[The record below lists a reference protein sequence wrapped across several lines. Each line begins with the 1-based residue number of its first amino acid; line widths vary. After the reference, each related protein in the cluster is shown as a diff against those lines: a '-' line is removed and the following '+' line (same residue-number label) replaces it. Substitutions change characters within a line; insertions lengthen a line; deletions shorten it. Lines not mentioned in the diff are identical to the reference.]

1 MSNLIITPQ
10 TIRTPNGSTDKY
22 LNLNDTL
29 KIHNS
34 AITTTTSSG
43 NQDAKIWLKDINST
57 GSGTFYPIHVDSLE
71 YSGTP
76 YLYFNGNVII
86 DAHNLLSELETI
98 LAVETLD
105 LSNLMVTGGYINFS
119 NGGNSNVGPD
129 GVGLRYSANSN
140 TVQFRSELGA
150 WTDLSNIG
158 GVNQF
163 RDLLDVDVTSNPLLN
178 NQYITYNAGSNL
190 FVNSNLAIINDPSP
204 TVSNDLNMANNNIV
218 FSASNL
224 DIIFSNGSI
233 ANPVVSLV
241 NNTTSN
247 GIGNYLEI
255 ENADT
260 GLDPS
265 ITCIGIDTN
274 IGVDITVKGTG
285 DIRLNASTGNIYTN
299 SDSIVIGGFQRNS
312 IYRTSTKPGGYI
324 ADTTWNIPLNTDI
337 ILFDFGANAAGG
349 TYYAN
354 VSAGLDGQKM
364 NMIFNNK
371 SSNSVTVLANFN
383 TSNLLV
389 GTGYCNG
396 FVFNNTGQSTM
407 LVYLADDIDSW
418 QTLNTGAGVF

>member
-1 MSNLIITPQ
+1 MSQLIITPQ
-10 TIRTPNGSTDKY
+10 IIRTPKYSDDNY

-34 AITTTTSSG
+34 SITTTTSSG
-43 NQDAKIWLKDINST
+43 NQNAKIWLKDINSI
-57 GSGTFYPIHVDSLE
+57 GSGDYYPIHVDSLE

-119 NGGNSNVGPD
+119 NGGNSNVGPY
-129 GVGLRYSANSN
+129 GVGLRYNANSN
-140 TVQFRSELGA
+140 TVQFRNELGV
-150 WTDLSNIG
+150 WTDFSNVSGISY
-158 GVNQF
+158 F
-163 RDLLDVDVTSNPLLN
+163 RNLLDVDVTTNPLLD
-178 NQYITYNAGSNL
+178 NQYITYDLASDK
-190 FVNSNLAIINDPSP
+190 FVNSNLAIINDHSP
-204 TVSNDLNMANNNIV
+204 TLSNDLNMANNNII
-218 FSASNL
+218 FSSSNF
-224 DIIFSNGSI
+224 DFIFSNGSI
-233 ANPVVSLV
+233 ANPIVSLV
-241 NNTTSN
+241 NNTSSSS
-247 GIGNYLEI
+247 IGNYFEI
-255 ENADT
+255 NNADI
-260 GLDPS
+260 GFDPS
-265 ITCIGIDTN
+265 ITCVGSDTN
-274 IGVDITVKGTG
+274 IGIDITVKGTG
-285 DIRLNASTGNIYTN
+285 DIKLNASTGNVYTN

-312 IYRTSTKPGGYI
+312 IYRTSTKPGGYVP
-324 ADTTWNIPLNTDI
+324 DTTWNIPLNTDI
-337 ILFDFGANAAGG
+337 ILFDFGANAIAG

-383 TSNLLV
+383 MSNLIV

-396 FVFNNTGQSTM
+396 FVFNSTGQSTM
-407 LVYLADDIDSW
+407 LVYLADGIDSW

>member
-241 NNTTSN
+241 NNTSSN

-349 TYYAN
+349 TY
-354 VSAGLDGQKM
+354 
-364 NMIFNNK
+364 
-371 SSNSVTVLANFN
+371 
-383 TSNLLV
+383 
-389 GTGYCNG
+389 
-396 FVFNNTGQSTM
+396 
-407 LVYLADDIDSW
+407 
-418 QTLNTGAGVF
+418 